1 MSQGSRPTHW
11 ISCAKAGFK
20 NHRENKGTADGIYP
34 VNRVAYLVGHHHR
47 PEQING
53 IDYQILIEADYIVN
67 ASENGYRQQAIR
79 SFMEHT
85 MKTVFGV

>member
-1 MSQGSRPTHW
+1 M
-11 ISCAKAGFK
+11 
-20 NHRENKGTADGIYP
+20 
-34 VNRVAYLVGHHHR
+34 NRAAYLVGHHHR

-67 ASENGYRQQAIR
+67 ASENGYSQQAIR

-85 MKTVFGV
+85 MKTVFGVSQRSLPQNAKKRFHKQVT

>member
-1 MSQGSRPTHW
+1 MEGRIILYRFDGKCGMIFAET
-11 ISCAKAGFK
+11 AA
-20 NHRENKGTADGIYP
+20 ENE
-34 VNRVAYLVGHHHR
+34 RVAYLVGHHHR

-67 ASENGYRQQAIR
+67 ASENGYSQQAIR